1 MNDLLKMFAENE
13 GGEDSGGYVQRF
25 KIILF

>member
-13 GGEDSGGYVQRF
+13 GGEDSGGYVQRLKYIYF
-25 KIILF
+25 